1 MRISNSYIGRPIER
15 TEDLRFLRGRGT
27 YVADVKRPR
36 QLSAVIL
43 RSSVAHGRLRGI
55 NASRALAMP
64 GVHRVL
70 TAKDFDNE
78 IPRIALRLQPLPQL
92 ESFHQPMIADTKVR
106 YVGEPIAVVLAE
118 TAALAEDAL
127 DHIEVDIEPLPVVV
141 AREQAE
147 PALLFE
153 EHGTNRA
160 ITWKAFRGDA
170 EAAFKKA
177 EYVRCGRFKVQRH
190 AAMFMEPRGFV
201 ADWDGQKLTVWG
213 AAKAAWFNR
222 RLLAASLG
230 LPIEAVDLIEVDV
243 GGGFGSRG
251 EFYPEDYLIPAAAKL
266 VGRPVRWSEDRRE
279 HMLAANHAR
288 EVECDVE
295 IAATH
300 DGKVLG
306 LRGQIWSNVG
316 AYVRTNGCVGPRN
329 VAQYMSGPYAIE
341 NIDLTSSMLLTNKTP
356 TGTYRGPGRF
366 ETDFVR
372 ERMLDLL
379 ATDLNLDRIE
389 LRRRNLV
396 ADSQMPYPL
405 ASITPYDSSTEL
417 DSGDYHAVFD
427 RCLAEFDWK
436 NKKEVS
442 GKLIDGYYHGL
453 AVGSFIEGGAAGPKE
468 EARLVLETDGSLSV
482 YLGSS
487 SVGQGLETIMAQ
499 IAADATEMPY
509 EKIRVLHGS
518 TTHVKEGFGAYHSR
532 STVMV
537 GSAILLAAEKLKE
550 KIRLIAAKQ
559 LGCSAEQI
567 LLDGELA
574 SYGNRALRFADLCA
588 APIEVEAE
596 FLNSKQ
602 TWAYGT
608 HAAHVAVDPGT
619 GRVKVL
625 DYMAVED
632 VGRTINPAT
641 LHGQTIGSIVQ
652 GLGGAFLEHL
662 VYDENG
668 QLLTGSFADYLLP
681 TASDFP
687 KIRSLNVD
695 LKRCPNNPL
704 GAKGGGEGG
713 IIPVGGIMANAIA
726 DALKHL
732 NVQPMELPLSP
743 PRVWALVEAAK
754 SQVGSQQEVW
764 NRAASECAKSPP

>member
-1 MRISNSYIGRPIER
+1 MRISNSYIGRAMER
-15 TEDLRFLRGRGT
+15 TEDFRFLRGGGT
-27 YVADVKRPR
+27 YVADINRPS

-43 RSSVAHGRLRGI
+43 RSSFAHGRLRRI
-55 NASRALAMP
+55 DASRALAIA

-70 TAKDFDNE
+70 TAKDFDTE

-92 ESFHQPMIADTKVR
+92 EPFHQPMIADTKVR
-106 YVGEPIAVVLAE
+106 YVGEPVVVVLAE
-118 TAALAEDAL
+118 TAAIAEDAL

-147 PALLFE
+147 AALLFE

-170 EAAFKKA
+170 DAAFKMA
-177 EYVRCGRFKVQRH
+177 DYVRGGHFKVQRH

-201 ADWDGQKLTVWG
+201 ADWDGQKLTLWG
-213 AAKAAWFNR
+213 AAKTAWFNR
-222 RLLAASLG
+222 RLLAASLR
-230 LPIEAVDLIEVDV
+230 LPVEAVDLIEVDV

-266 VGRPVRWSEDRRE
+266 VGRPVKWNEDRRE

-295 IAATH
+295 IAAMR

-379 ATDLNLDRIE
+379 ATDLNIDRVE

-417 DSGDYHAVFD
+417 DSGDYRAVFD
-427 RCLAEFDWK
+427 RCLTDFDWK
-436 NKKEVS
+436 NKKEFS
-442 GKLIDGYYHGL
+442 GKLVDGYYHGL

-468 EARLVLETDGSLSV
+468 EARLVLETNGSLSV

-518 TTHVKEGFGAYHSR
+518 TTHVKEGYGAYHSR
-532 STVMV
+532 STVMG

-550 KIRLIAAKQ
+550 KIKLLAAKRF
-559 LGCSAEQI
+559 GCSAEQV
-567 LLDGELA
+567 LLDGECA
-574 SYGNRALRFADLCA
+574 SSGNRTLRFADLST
-588 APIEVEAE
+588 APVEVEAE
-596 FLNSKQ
+596 FLNNKQ

-619 GRVKVL
+619 GHVKVL

-668 QLLTGSFADYLLP
+668 QLLTGSFADYLMP

-687 KIRSLNVD
+687 KIRSSVVD

-732 NVQPMELPLSP
+732 HVEPMELPLSP

-754 SQVGSQQEVW
+754 SQAGTRREVE